1 MKDSRTRRG
10 VVIGFPYYGRYLAQ
24 LMNERSRNWK
34 LEYHGESYGAR
45 LRSLFEMRRCDAL
58 ICFGGPA
65 PDAAVAEIA
74 RWYNVPV
81 LVIWAGSD
89 VITAASDPGVL
100 EIIKQEGYY
109 NIADGAWLV
118 DELRELG
125 IAATYVPVTAVE
137 APQTPAPLP
146 REFRVVTY
154 LPEPRRTFYG
164 EKAVYAVA
172 RACPDVTFSVVGNG
186 HANPAAPPNVR
197 FLGHVHN
204 MPHVLDESTVLLRLP
219 EHDGKSMLVLE
230 TLARGRH
237 VIWTYDFPH
246 VNRVTSMTEA
256 IERLRRLADA
266 HARGALGVNR
276 AGHEYVKTAFSRGEI
291 ASNFEGVL
299 DAMVSG
305 HAPARAS
312 AAQNVAI
319 SGYPLFSAQ
328 VARGARWAAPQWEP
342 HILRGGSRLAR
353 LIAGFQ
359 LMRSD
364 VWYCI
369 GSPIPDRLLHLV
381 AWLTRKRRV
390 IHWVGSDVEALKSQ
404 PSLKR
409 LCTSDNVRHLAEVD
423 WMVDELAARGVR
435 ASLAPLP
442 PQVRMPDRIPPL
454 PEQFTLL
461 VYVPRTRGDFYGRR
475 EYERLFRHF
484 IGKPIRFI
492 VVGGGSVFV
501 PPGADVEVAGWKTD
515 LSDVYERTSAL
526 LRFTRHD
533 GLSLMALEALCYG
546 RHLIWSQDFPF
557 GTCARTYADCERA
570 VERLLELHLRGE
582 LAPQAD
588 AARYVRDTYDVR
600 RCVERIAGYW
610 DSSPSNAT
618 RPFSPVEANQ

>member
-1 MKDSRTRRG
+1 MTQTRKRRG

-24 LMNERSRNWK
+24 LMNERSDHWK
-34 LEYHGESYGAR
+34 LEYHGETYLAR
-45 LRSLFEMRRCDAL
+45 LRSLLEMRRCDAL

-65 PDAAVAEIA
+65 PDAAVAEVA
-74 RWYNVPV
+74 RRYGVPM

-89 VITAASDPGVL
+89 VLTAAGDPGLL
-100 EIIKQEGYY
+100 EIIKQEGYH
-109 NIADGAWLV
+109 NIADGPWLV

-125 IAATYVPVTAVE
+125 IEATYFPVTAVQ
-137 APQTPAPLP
+137 APETLTPLP

-172 RACPDVTFSVVGNG
+172 RACSDITFYVVGKG

-204 MPHVLDESTVLLRLP
+204 MPHVIDESTVLLRLP

-246 VNRVTSMTEA
+246 VNRVNSMTEA
-256 IERLRRLADA
+256 IEQLRALKDA
-266 HARGALGVNR
+266 HKRGALEVNR
-276 AGHEYVKTAFSRGEI
+276 DGYEYAKSEFSREKI
-291 ASNFEGVL
+291 ASLFEGVL
-299 DAMVSG
+299 DGMVRE
-305 HAPARAS
+305 HKPAPARA
-312 AAQNVAI
+312 AQSVAI
-319 SGYPLFSAQ
+319 SGFPLFSAQ
-328 VARGARWAAPQWEP
+328 VARGARWAAPEWDA

-353 LIAGFQ
+353 LVAGLQ

-369 GSPIPDRLLHLV
+369 GSPIPDRLLHII
-381 AWLTRKRRV
+381 ASLTRKRRV
-390 IHWVGSDVEALKSQ
+390 IHWVGSDVDALRSQ
-404 PSLKR
+404 PSIRR
-409 LCTSDNVRHLAEVD
+409 LCASDNVKHLAEVD
-423 WMVDELAARGVR
+423 WMVDELASFGVR

-442 PQVRMPDRIPPL
+442 PQVRVPERIPPL
-454 PEQFTLL
+454 PELFSVL
-461 VYVPRTRGDFYGRR
+461 VYVPRSRGDFYGRR

-501 PPGADVEVAGWKTD
+501 PPGADVEVIGWKTD
-515 LSDVYERTSAL
+515 LADVYDRTSAL

-570 VERLLELHLRGE
+570 LERLLQLHLDGA
-582 LAPQAD
+582 LQPQYD

-610 DSSPSNAT
+610 DPSPTNAM